1 MSASFERLIDGII
14 DALQSHVV
22 PNSSD
27 DFVRGQVFSAIYA
40 LNGLKLAADWK
51 AEPLLEQVRLQDDTF
66 ATVERLA
73 GSMAHPEVPSTPRIQ
88 GGTSDVAAIEALR
101 DDGDRRLG
109 NFCSGRAG
117 RTYGR
122 LMPMPRP
129 RSNACCG
136 GRFATS
142 SRSSLRRRRSR
153 CCSRSQAANAT
164 VARRRTESVA
174 SPTTRNCIFAQCSG
188 NH

>member
-1 MSASFERLIDGII
+1 MSASFERLIDGVI

-66 ATVERLA
+66 ATVKRLA
-73 GSMAHPEVPSTPRIQ
+73 DGMVHPEIPPTPRIR
-88 GGTSDVAAIEALR
+88 GDVSDAAAIEALR

-109 NFCSGRAG
+109 QLLLWASGEGVRAG
-117 RTYGR
+117 NRDAAAAIER
-122 LMPMPRP
+122 L
-129 RSNACCG
+129 
-136 GRFATS
+136 
-142 SRSSLRRRRSR
+142 LRRAICDQLKIELATTPKSMLQQIAGGERDGG
-153 CCSRSQAANAT
+153 AA
-164 VARRRTESVA
+164 
-174 SPTTRNCIFAQCSG
+174 QG
-188 NH
+188 